1 MQASEMIDWTL
12 AALAGAALGFVFFRA
27 LLLTVERLVTSP
39 RPGVLMLAS
48 LMLRSAIVLG
58 GFYAIARLAGL
69 GGLVAGLAGFVV
81 VRTAMI
87 RRVRRAAPL
96 ADRQRADRLR
106 ADRESADRE
115 LADRNGAEP

>member
-1 MQASEMIDWTL
+1 MQTSEMIDWIL

-27 LLLTVERLVTSP
+27 LLATVERLVTSA
-39 RPGVLMLAS
+39 RPGALMVAS
-48 LMLRSAIVLG
+48 LMLRTAIVLG

-69 GGLVAGLAGFVV
+69 GGLAAGLAGFVI

-96 ADRQRADRLR
+96 ADR
-106 ADRESADRE
+106 
-115 LADRNGAEP
+115 NGAEP